1 MFFLKHFHCCNT
13 KVVIGRDGP
22 MELGQHCAETTFFSA
37 LCSVVIL
44 AMICHSWPTL
54 WRSVPRAGTAFL
66 SEMVEQQIYITG
78 CNRLTVKGSRSD
90 PLFFFLYSSFA
101 FFLTASVQDHPGSR
115 TNVGS
120 CELLTSTFSAFISI
134 FPCYYWAKHGCCILP
149 HVRPELSCETGEFVA
164 LWFGLLTSKAEQFA
178 GGFEIFLKC
187 TIKK

>member
-90 PLFFFLYSSFA
+90 PLFFSSIP
-101 FFLTASVQDHPGSR
+101 LLLSSSQPQSR
-115 TNVGS
+115 TIQAAGPMWGLVNFLLLSFLPLFLSSLAIIGLSMVAVFYPMSVLNFPVRLGS
-120 CELLTSTFSAFISI
+120 
-134 FPCYYWAKHGCCILP
+134 
-149 HVRPELSCETGEFVA
+149 
-164 LWFGLLTSKAEQFA
+164 LWLCDLA
-178 GGFEIFLKC
+178 C
-187 TIKK
+187 